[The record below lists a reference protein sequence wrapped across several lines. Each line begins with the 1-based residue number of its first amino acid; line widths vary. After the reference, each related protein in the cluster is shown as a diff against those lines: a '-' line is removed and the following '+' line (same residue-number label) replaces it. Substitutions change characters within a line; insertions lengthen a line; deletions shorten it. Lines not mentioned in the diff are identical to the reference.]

1 MKQFKSIIQEGVYDP
16 GIFKAFFL
24 AGGPGSGK
32 TFVTS
37 RTTVGM
43 GLKMVNSDTRFENYL
58 KKAGLSLKMPDN
70 EASVRDP
77 LRARAKQ
84 VTGDQMDLYIKN
96 RLGLVIDATGRDYN
110 IIQKQRSMLMMLGYD
125 CYMVF
130 VNTSLDVA
138 LERNQTRTRTV
149 PKDITIKSWN
159 AVQNNIGR
167 FQNMFGSSQMIIVDN
182 NNASEDTLNK
192 VYTKVRNYVRAPVKS
207 YIAKRWMEN
216 ELRKKRLGIRE
227 SVNDM
232 THPKTEPKPVN
243 NVVGDWKNIDV
254 PSPTLNDSE
263 ETKSEMM
270 MMSKLFEQRNNAIV
284 QSIKDHDQE
293 VFYGIESY
301 LMKYNLEY
309 TMKDIQNLKKIGSG
323 VVRHFKNKFQRP
335 RPYELADALN
345 MKFNHMELISDS
357 MKTPSYP
364 SGHSLQS
371 RLIAEFYGKLYPK
384 HKQNLIDLSD
394 ECGYGRVLAGWHYP
408 SDHIEGVN
416 IAKKLINM
424 VNLQESIIDIPRRTY
439 APGVFDEEDTNN
451 PKIKPSVIK
460 LIKDQ
465 LKVFEKEYPIMKY
478 GLIGSILTKR
488 YRNDADLDIN
498 VLFKVPEKD
507 REEERTLLSLKYLST
522 KNPDNIQGKLIPGT
536 QHPINY
542 YFLTDPKLYKDQEQ
556 KADAVFS
563 ITRNT
568 FVKRPEDFEFNV
580 SDYIDDFNKKV
591 QELDVV
597 KGELKRDI
605 IDYDELKELGPKEI
619 EGLQNKISS
628 KLDEIENDIE
638 DIIRI
643 GDGVDAERR
652 KAFDTDMSPDEIR
665 KYAIKNRLPKNV
677 IYKMLEKYH
686 YITFYKK
693 CKKIMDDGV
702 VTDAEIDSLKEA
714 VGTPKKHIAFT
725 FGRFNPPTIGHEK
738 LVNKVAS
745 VGAND
750 YLIVPSGSNDP
761 KKNPLKV
768 NDKIRMMKNMY
779 PRHQSKIKQIPGA
792 RTAIEVINKLNGKA
806 NEITMVVGSD
816 RVREFETLL
825 NKYNGVQARGTN
837 YEFDK
842 INIVSAGERDPD
854 AEGAMGMSASKM
866 RDAAKND
873 DFISFKKGLP
883 TSFRD
888 KEKLYGLVRKGMN
901 LQANFSGPGI
911 GTYKPTA
918 SVESFTQWQIRDLYI
933 REQLFNIN
941 DIVEDQEQDVQGKVI
956 RRSTN
961 YIVVEDDNSKLHKCW
976 IWNCIPTSNID
987 EVKLHE
993 VNLNID
999 YGFEAVSETEVKMQE
1014 EKNNGKQISERDKI
1028 PQDKDVAKKDGTQ
1041 PKKYY
1046 KDMSKGTKSKRAD
1059 YFAKQKYKKS
1069 DDDNDY
1075 KAAPGDKDAKTKTS
1089 KHTKKYQQMYGKEAY
1104 EIGKEYADHTK
1115 SMTPGEP
1122 EYKKDDK
1129 ITDKDIKEWASSNDT
1144 IDKYKKRYGENY
1156 QNEIDEA
1163 VKKME
1168 ERLKIQSFKD
1178 YVKI

>member
-1 MKQFKSIIQEGVYDP
+1 M
-16 GIFKAFFL
+16 
-24 AGGPGSGK
+24 K
-32 TFVTS
+32 TF
-37 RTTVGM
+37 
-43 GLKMVNSDTRFENYL
+43 K
-58 KKAGLSLKMPDN
+58 
-70 EASVRDP
+70 
-77 LRARAKQ
+77 
-84 VTGDQMDLYIKN
+84 
-96 RLGLVIDATGRDYN
+96 
-110 IIQKQRSMLMMLGYD
+110 
-125 CYMVF
+125 
-130 VNTSLDVA
+130 
-138 LERNQTRTRTV
+138 
-149 PKDITIKSWN
+149 
-159 AVQNNIGR
+159 
-167 FQNMFGSSQMIIVDN
+167 
-182 NNASEDTLNK
+182 
-192 VYTKVRNYVRAPVKS
+192 
-207 YIAKRWMEN
+207 
-216 ELRKKRLGIRE
+216 
-227 SVNDM
+227 
-232 THPKTEPKPVN
+232 
-243 NVVGDWKNIDV
+243 
-254 PSPTLNDSE
+254 
-263 ETKSEMM
+263 
-270 MMSKLFEQRNNAIV
+270 
-284 QSIKDHDQE
+284 
-293 VFYGIESY
+293 
-301 LMKYNLEY
+301 
-309 TMKDIQNLKKIGSG
+309 
-323 VVRHFKNKFQRP
+323 
-335 RPYELADALN
+335 
-345 MKFNHMELISDS
+345 
-357 MKTPSYP
+357 
-364 SGHSLQS
+364 
-371 RLIAEFYGKLYPK
+371 
-384 HKQNLIDLSD
+384 
-394 ECGYGRVLAGWHYP
+394 
-408 SDHIEGVN
+408 
-416 IAKKLINM
+416 
-424 VNLQESIIDIPRRTY
+424 ESIIDIPRQRY
-439 APGVFDEEDTNN
+439 APGVFDNADTDN
-451 PKIKPSVIK
+451 PKLKKVVVDMI
-460 LIKDQ
+460 LDQ
-465 LKVFEKEYPIMKY
+465 IDKFQETYPVKKY
-478 GLIGSILTKR
+478 SLIGSILTKR
-488 YRNDADLDIN
+488 YRDDADLDIN
-498 VLFKVPEKD
+498 VLFDVPEED

-542 YFLTDPKLYKDQEQ
+542 YFLTDPKLYKDQER

-568 FVKRPEDFEFNV
+568 FVKRPEDFVFNV

-591 QELDVV
+591 QEIDVV

-605 IDYDELKELGPKEI
+605 IDYDELKELGPNEI
-619 EGLQNKISS
+619 EGLQDKIQS
-628 KLDEIENDIE
+628 KLDEIEKDIE
-638 DIIRI
+638 DIIKI

-686 YITFYKK
+686 YITFFKK
-693 CKKIMDDGV
+693 CKKIMDDGE

-738 LVNKVAS
+738 LINKVAS

-768 NDKIRMMKNMY
+768 DDKIRMMKNMY

-792 RTAIEVINKLNGKA
+792 RTAIEVVNKLNGKA

-825 NKYNGVQARGTN
+825 KKYNGVQARGTN

-873 DFISFKKGLP
+873 DFASFKKGLP

-888 KEKLYGLVRKGMN
+888 KERLYGLVRKGMN
-901 LQANFSGPGI
+901 LQANMQSHGL
-911 GTYKPTA
+911 GTLKPMS

-941 DIVEDQEQDVQGKVI
+941 DIVEDQDQDVQGKVI

-961 YIVVEDDNSKLHKCW
+961 YIVVEDDKSKLHKCW

-999 YGFEAVSETEVKMQE
+999 YGFEAVSETEVKMNIE
-1014 EKNNGKQISERDKI
+1014 EKENGKQKI
-1028 PQDKDVAKKDGTQ
+1028 PQDKDVSKKDGTQ

-1046 KDMSKGTKSKRAD
+1046 KDMSKSTKSKRAD

-1104 EIGKEYADHTK
+1104 EIGKDYADHTK
-1115 SMTPGEP
+1115 KMTPGQP

-1129 ITDKDIKEWASSNDT
+1129 ITDKDIKEWASSIDT

-1156 QNEIDEA
+1156 QSEIDEA

-1168 ERLKIQSFKD
+1168 ERLKIQSFKE